1 MKRRTFLRLATGT
14 LAVPTMSATG
24 SVSVRA
30 ADYPTRPVRVIV
42 GFAAGGGTDIVARL
56 IGQSLSERL
65 GQPFVIENRPG
76 AATNLA
82 TEVVVNAPA
91 DGYTLL
97 LADGSA
103 AIKRRSTAISISISF
118 AISLRSRALFAS
130 PISWW

>member
-1 MKRRTFLRLATGT
+1 MKRRTFLRLAAGS
-14 LAVPTMSATG
+14 LAVPTLAPATSAWAT
-24 SVSVRA
+24 
-30 ADYPTRPVRVIV
+30 DYPTRPVRIIV

-103 AIKRRSTAISISISF
+103 AINATLYSISISISF
-118 AISLRSRALFAS
+118 ATSLRSRALFAS